1 MESMRTLCSSATCEH
16 RSGGGYYGLC
26 QHPACKQIIPYNGIT
41 RIYVEHCDLF
51 ERRDRVKEINNDR

>member
-16 RSGGGYYGLC
+16 RSGNGYYGLC

-41 RIYVEHCDLF
+41 RMYVDHCDLY
-51 ERRDRVKEINNDR
+51 ERTKRKEHTNDR